1 MFECTN
7 WAWVNRL
14 RKKEA
19 IAMDQQAT
27 YQQQMKEMCEQHMNQ
42 AVTMQA
48 NGMNYEGVV
57 EMVDDNHVYMMVPV
71 DEQGQFMSMYEVM
84 AGMQQEQQQQ
94 QMMNGQERYGYPYQ
108 PYYPGYYPY
117 YPRPRPYGWRRLVFP
132 LAALTALAI
141 L

>member
-1 MFECTN
+1 
-7 WAWVNRL
+7 
-14 RKKEA
+14 
-19 IAMDQQAT
+19 MDQQAT
-27 YQQQMKEMCEQHMNQ
+27 YQQQMKEMCEQHINQ